1 MPTDHDPRDYYG
13 WAEISPAGAVT
24 AGSTGTWTLTY
35 HVGEYGI
42 DDGGTLKIC
51 WRFASDWGKPQADD
65 PAAPNFYS
73 VHHTGDGRIAHR
85 WDPKGY
91 IRPWQ
96 KCLVIDVVEWALSKG
111 DTITVVYGDTSGGS
125 PGTVA
130 QTFREH
136 TFEFKVVVDSFG
148 TGQFVELPQQPEIE
162 IVPDRA
168 AKLVLLAPTRVAA
181 GEPFA
186 AGVKVEDEWGNPA
199 AGFSGSISLSGPA
212 GIEGLPATV
221 DLTPADGGARRL
233 EGLSVGQP
241 GTVTLTATTGQLAG
255 ESNAIDVVEAHA
267 PLRPYWGD
275 LHGQSEETVGT
286 NSVEDYFAFAR
297 DMSFLDFTGHQGNDF
312 QITDE
317 FWERIGRNARQFYE
331 PGRFVVFPGYE
342 WSATTPAGGDRNVY
356 YLEDDQ
362 PIHRTSHWQ
371 VDDGGDTSTDRYPV
385 GELFEQLRQ
394 GRPALVVP
402 HIGGRPANL
411 AFHDPD
417 LEPVIEITSA
427 WGQFE
432 WFLREAIERG
442 YRVGFSGGS
451 DDHKGRPGASYPG
464 SSSFGVYGG
473 MTCLL
478 ARELTREG
486 IWEAIFARRCYATS
500 GPRILLE
507 ATATDDAGRGHDIG
521 AAFTAS
527 RLRLALRVVGTDEIE
542 EIRLMR
548 GLECLQRWPEPLPRE
563 ADRLRVVW
571 SGARIR
577 GRDRIA
583 TWDGR
588 LTLTG
593 ARLDNA
599 RGFAFDS
606 ANEGIVEQTERSLAW
621 RSVTSGDEDGV
632 VFDVQEEA
640 DATLTFASERASF
653 TLPLGDLRDEP
664 FVHDAGGVDLQVRVE
679 RLPRGSGRE
688 VRLDIDEPLPPG
700 ETHACYVRVTQI
712 DGNRAWSSPFY
723 IEA

>member
-1 MPTDHDPRDYYG
+1 MPTDHDPRDDYG

-24 AGSTGTWTLTY
+24 AGSSGTWTLTY

-73 VHHTGDGRIAHR
+73 VRHTGDGRIAHR

-168 AKLVLLAPTRVAA
+168 AKLVLLAPTRVAV

-199 AGFSGSISLSGPA
+199 AGFSGSISLSGPT
-212 GIEGLPATV
+212 GIEGLPASV

-233 EGLSVGQP
+233 EGLSVGQR
-241 GTVTLTATTGQLAG
+241 GTVTLTATTGELAG
-255 ESNAIDVVEAHA
+255 ESNAIDVVEVHA

-356 YLEDDQ
+356 YLDDDQ

-478 ARELTREG
+478 AGELTREG
-486 IWEAIFARRCYATS
+486 VWEALFARRCYATS

-507 ATATDDAGRGHDIG
+507 ATATDDAGTAHDIG
-521 AAFTAS
+521 AAFAAS

-548 GLECLQRWPEPLPRE
+548 GLECLRRWPEPLPRE

-583 TWDGR
+583 TWDGN
-588 LTLTG
+588 LTLDG

-606 ANEGIVEQTERSLAW
+606 ANEGIVEQTETSLAW

-640 DATLTFASERASF
+640 DATLTFASELASF

-712 DGNRAWSSPFY
+712 DGSRAWSSPFY